1 MRFLLYDR
9 IITMEKNKS
18 IVGTKSF
25 CLSDEYFRGH
35 FKKRTYVS
43 GVFYIEAMAQLLG
56 WLIIYTHNFM
66 LSPFMSL
73 VEKGNF
79 SSSLRPDFK
88 SEIHAQLI
96 STSTTDS
103 LGKAQIFVDGQ
114 QIASLERIIY
124 SHSKRVNPAKL
135 KQLFSYYSGWPLPI
149 D

>member
-9 IITMEKNKS
+9 IIAMEKNTS
-18 IVGTKSF
+18 IVGTKCF
-25 CLSDEYFRGH
+25 GLSDEYFRGH
-35 FKKRTYVS
+35 FKKMAYVS

-56 WLIIYTHNFM
+56 WLIIYTHDFM

-73 VEKGNF
+73 VENASF
-79 SSSLRPDFK
+79 SSSLRPDFNA
-88 SEIHAQLI
+88 EIHAQLI

-103 LGKAQIFVDGQ
+103 LGKAQILVDGQ

-124 SHSKRVNPAKL
+124 SHSKKVSPTQL
-135 KQLFSYYSGWPLPI
+135 KQLFSYYSGWPLPL

>member
-1 MRFLLYDR
+1 MRFLLYDH
-9 IITMEKNKS
+9 IIAMEKNDS
-18 IVGTKSF
+18 IVGTKCFS
-25 CLSDEYFRGH
+25 LSDEYFRGH
-35 FKKRTYVS
+35 LKKTAYVS

-56 WLIIYTHNFM
+56 WLIIYTHDFI

-73 VEKGNF
+73 VEKASF

-88 SEIHAQLI
+88 AEIHAQLI
-96 STSTTDS
+96 STSATDS
-103 LGKAQIFVDGQ
+103 LGKAQIFVDGR

-124 SHSKRVNPAKL
+124 SHSKQVNPTRL